1 MSANPKSQALLQD
14 SLPDITRELA
24 PPAQFSAMNAEQFWA
39 WAIDVGIKIGGA
51 LLVFYIG
58 MHLAKWAVRA
68 TGRALTRAHVEP
80 TSLQFIS
87 RVLYIALMIVL
98 LLAILQGFFGV
109 APTSF
114 IAIIGAAGLA
124 VGLALKDSLSN
135 VASGVMLVTLK
146 PFRVGDVVQI
156 GGSSGT
162 VESVSIFQTRLRGA
176 DNQAIVLPNNLIT
189 TAPIVNLTPD
199 TRRRIEL
206 IIGISYEDDIDIAR
220 SAVMEIMLADPRI
233 FEQPAPDVVVYELAD
248 IAVRLGVRC
257 HVSNADHFATRCDL
271 NERIKKAF
279 DKAGISIQQAQRD
292 IRAQRRIT
300 EASHQGAASSSGA
313 RDPSASPASASPDQ
327 TQDAP
332 AVSPEQSQ
340 PTTQRTA
347 PDPRP

>member
-1 MSANPKSQALLQD
+1 LSADPTPQATLQD
-14 SLPDITRELA
+14 SLSDFHRDLA
-24 PPAQFSAMNAEQFWA
+24 PPGGFHAMTADQFWA
-39 WAIDVGIKIGGA
+39 WSMDVGIKIGGA

-58 MHLAKWAVRA
+58 HHIAKWIVRA
-68 TGRALTRAHVEP
+68 AGRGLTRAHVEA

-87 RVLYIALMIVL
+87 RVIYIALVIVL
-98 LLAILQGFFGV
+98 LLAILQGFFGI

-114 IAIIGAAGLA
+114 IAILGAAGLA
-124 VGLALKDSLSN
+124 IGLALKDSLSN

-162 VESVSIFQTRLRGA
+162 VENVSIFQTKLRGA
-176 DNQAIVLPNNLIT
+176 DNQTIVLPNNLIT

-206 IIGISYEDDIDIAR
+206 VIGIGYEDDIDTAR
-220 SAVMEIMLADPRI
+220 AAIMRIMTADKRI
-233 FEQPAPDVVVYELAD
+233 LEQPAPDVVVYELAD

-257 HVSNADHFATRCDL
+257 HVSNADHFKTKCDL
-271 NERIKKAF
+271 NERIKNAF

-300 EASHQGAASSSGA
+300 EAAKGEATSDATPTQPAQ
-313 RDPSASPASASPDQ
+313 SPSPDQ
-327 TQDAP
+327 QSSTS
-332 AVSPEQSQ
+332 SPS
-340 PTTQRTA
+340 
-347 PDPRP
+347 PDQQTPPELR

>member
-1 MSANPKSQALLQD
+1 MSADPTPMATLQD

-24 PPAQFSAMNAEQFWA
+24 PPAHFSAMTADQFWA
-39 WAIDVGIKIGGA
+39 WTMDVGIKIGGA

-58 MHLAKWAVRA
+58 HHVAKWIVRA
-68 TGRALTRAHVEP
+68 AGRGLTRAHVEA

-87 RVLYIALMIVL
+87 RVIYIALVIVL
-98 LLAILQGFFGV
+98 LLAILQGFFGI

-114 IAIIGAAGLA
+114 IAILGAAGLA
-124 VGLALKDSLSN
+124 IGLALKDSLSN

-162 VESVSIFQTRLRGA
+162 VENVSIFQTKLRGA
-176 DNQAIVLPNNLIT
+176 DNQTIVLPNNLIT

-206 IIGISYEDDIDIAR
+206 VIGIGYEDDIDTAR
-220 SAVMEIMLADPRI
+220 AAIMKIMKADKRI
-233 FEQPAPDVVVYELAD
+233 VEQPAPDVVVYELAD

-257 HVSNADHFATRCDL
+257 HVSNADHFATKCDL

-279 DKAGISIQQAQRD
+279 DQAGISIQQAQRD
-292 IRAQRRIT
+292 IRAQRRVLEAVQSSATSAAGVT
-300 EASHQGAASSSGA
+300 EPSQSPEEQSATSS
-313 RDPSASPASASPDQ
+313 P
-327 TQDAP
+327 
-332 AVSPEQSQ
+332 SPEQRT
-340 PTTQRTA
+340 PPEQR
-347 PDPRP
+347 

>member
-1 MSANPKSQALLQD
+1 MATLQD

-24 PPAQFSAMNAEQFWA
+24 PPAHFSAMTADQFWA
-39 WAIDVGIKIGGA
+39 WTMDVGIKIGGA

-58 MHLAKWAVRA
+58 HHVAKWIVRA
-68 TGRALTRAHVEP
+68 AGRGLTRAHVEA

-87 RVLYIALMIVL
+87 RVIYIALVIVL
-98 LLAILQGFFGV
+98 LLAILQGFFGI

-114 IAIIGAAGLA
+114 IAILGAAGLA
-124 VGLALKDSLSN
+124 IGLALKDSLSN

-162 VESVSIFQTRLRGA
+162 VENVSIFQTKLRGA
-176 DNQAIVLPNNLIT
+176 DNQTIVLPNNLIT

-206 IIGISYEDDIDIAR
+206 VIGIGYEDDIDTAR
-220 SAVMEIMLADPRI
+220 AAIMKIMKADKRI
-233 FEQPAPDVVVYELAD
+233 VEQPAPDVVVYELAD

-257 HVSNADHFATRCDL
+257 HVSNADHFATKCDL

-279 DKAGISIQQAQRD
+279 DQAGISIQQAQRD
-292 IRAQRRIT
+292 IRAQRRVLEAVQSSATSAAGVT
-300 EASHQGAASSSGA
+300 EPSQSPEEQSATSS
-313 RDPSASPASASPDQ
+313 P
-327 TQDAP
+327 
-332 AVSPEQSQ
+332 SPEQRT
-340 PTTQRTA
+340 PPEQR
-347 PDPRP
+347 

>member
-1 MSANPKSQALLQD
+1 MATLQD

-24 PPAQFSAMNAEQFWA
+24 PPAHFSAMTADQFWA
-39 WAIDVGIKIGGA
+39 WTMDVGIKIGGA

-58 MHLAKWAVRA
+58 HHVAKWIVRA
-68 TGRALTRAHVEP
+68 AGRGLTRAHVEV

-87 RVLYIALMIVL
+87 RVIYIALVIVL
-98 LLAILQGFFGV
+98 LLAILQGFFGI

-114 IAIIGAAGLA
+114 IAILGAAGLA
-124 VGLALKDSLSN
+124 IGLALKDSLSN

-162 VESVSIFQTRLRGA
+162 VENVSIFQTKLRGA
-176 DNQAIVLPNNLIT
+176 DNQTIVLPNNLIT

-206 IIGISYEDDIDIAR
+206 VIGIGYEDDIDTAR
-220 SAVMEIMLADPRI
+220 AAIMKIMKADKRI
-233 FEQPAPDVVVYELAD
+233 VEQPAPDVVVYELAD

-257 HVSNADHFATRCDL
+257 HVSNADHFATKCDL

-279 DKAGISIQQAQRD
+279 DQAGISIQQAQRD
-292 IRAQRRIT
+292 IRAQRRVLEAVQSSATSAAGVT
-300 EASHQGAASSSGA
+300 EPSQSPEEQSATSS
-313 RDPSASPASASPDQ
+313 P
-327 TQDAP
+327 
-332 AVSPEQSQ
+332 SPEQRT
-340 PTTQRTA
+340 PPEQR
-347 PDPRP
+347 

>member
-1 MSANPKSQALLQD
+1 MSADPTPQATLQD
-14 SLPDITRELA
+14 ALPDFTRELA
-24 PPAQFSAMNAEQFWA
+24 PPTHLSSMTSDQFWA
-39 WAIDVGIKIGGA
+39 WAMDVGIKIGGA

-58 MHLAKWAVRA
+58 HHVAKWIVRA
-68 TGRALTRAHVEP
+68 AGRGLTRAHVEA

-87 RVLYIALMIVL
+87 RVIYIALVIVL
-98 LLAILQGFFGV
+98 LLAILQGFFGI

-114 IAIIGAAGLA
+114 IAILGAAGLA
-124 VGLALKDSLSN
+124 IGLALKDSLSN

-162 VESVSIFQTRLRGA
+162 VENVSIFQTKLRGA
-176 DNQAIVLPNNLIT
+176 DNQTIVLPNNLIT

-206 IIGISYEDDIDIAR
+206 VIGIGYEDDIDTAR
-220 SAVMEIMLADPRI
+220 AAIMQIMTADKRI
-233 FEQPAPDVVVYELAD
+233 MEQPAPDVVVYELAD

-257 HVSNADHFATRCDL
+257 HVSNADHFKTKCDL

-279 DKAGISIQQAQRD
+279 DRAGISIQQAQRD

-300 EASHQGAASSSGA
+300 EAAKGEATNDAAPA
-313 RDPSASPASASPDQ
+313 EPAQSPSPDQ
-327 TQDAP
+327 QSSTS
-332 AVSPEQSQ
+332 SPS
-340 PTTQRTA
+340 
-347 PDPRP
+347 PDQQTPPELR

>member
-1 MSANPKSQALLQD
+1 LSADPTPKATLQD
-14 SLPDITRELA
+14 SLPDLTRELA
-24 PPAQFSAMNAEQFWA
+24 PPTHLSAMTADQFWT
-39 WAIDVGIKIGGA
+39 WAMDVGIKIGGA

-58 MHLAKWAVRA
+58 HHVAKWIVRA
-68 TGRALTRAHVEP
+68 VGRAMTRAHVET

-87 RVLYIALMIVL
+87 RVIYIALLIVL
-98 LLAILQGFFGV
+98 LLAILQGFFGL

-114 IAIIGAAGLA
+114 IAILGAAGLA
-124 VGLALKDSLSN
+124 IGLALKDSLSN

-162 VESVSIFQTRLRGA
+162 VEAVSIFQTRLRGA
-176 DNQAIVLPNNLIT
+176 DNQTIVLPNNLIT

-206 IIGISYEDDIDIAR
+206 VIGIGYEDDIDTAR
-220 SAVMEIMLADPRI
+220 AAIMKIMKADKRI
-233 FEQPAPDVVVYELAD
+233 FDQPAPDVVVYELAD

-257 HVSNADHFATRCDL
+257 HVSNADHFATKCDL

-279 DKAGISIQQAQRD
+279 DQAGISIQQAQRD

-300 EASHQGAASSSGA
+300 EA
-313 RDPSASPASASPDQ
+313 ASAPAAAADAPPAEPAQSPSPDQ
-327 TQDAP
+327 QSSTS
-332 AVSPEQSQ
+332 SPS
-340 PTTQRTA
+340 
-347 PDPRP
+347 PDQQTPPELR

>member
-1 MSANPKSQALLQD
+1 MSADPKAQSLLQD
-14 SLPDITRELA
+14 TLPDFTRELA
-24 PPAQFSAMNAEQFWA
+24 PKQHISTMNAEQFWA
-39 WAIDVGIKIGGA
+39 WAMDVGITIGGA

-58 MHLAKWAVRA
+58 HHVAKWVVRA
-68 TGRALTRAHVEP
+68 TGRALTRAHVET

-87 RVLYIALMIVL
+87 RVIYIALVIVL
-98 LLAILQGFFGV
+98 LLAILQGFFGI

-114 IAIIGAAGLA
+114 IAILGAAGLA
-124 VGLALKDSLSN
+124 IGLALKDSLSN

-162 VESVSIFQTRLRGA
+162 VENVSIFQTKLRGP
-176 DNQAIVLPNNLIT
+176 DNQTIVLPNTLIT

-206 IIGISYEDDIDIAR
+206 IIGIGYEDDIDTAR
-220 SAVMEIMLADPRI
+220 RLIMDIMKADQRI
-233 FEQPAPDVVVYELAD
+233 FDAPPPDVVVYELAD

-257 HVSNADHFATRCDL
+257 HVSNADHFATKCDL

-279 DKAGISIQQAQRD
+279 DVAGISIQQAQRD

-300 EASHQGAASSSGA
+300 EAAH
-313 RDPSASPASASPDQ
+313 PSAAGGTPPASLAAQS
-327 TQDAP
+327 T
-332 AVSPEQSQ
+332 SPEQQSPSSSTSPEQ
-340 PTTQRTA
+340 QTPPEQR
-347 PDPRP
+347 

>member
-1 MSANPKSQALLQD
+1 LSADPTPKATLQD
-14 SLPDITRELA
+14 SLPDFTRELA
-24 PPAQFSAMNAEQFWA
+24 PPAHFSSMTSDQFWA
-39 WAIDVGIKIGGA
+39 WAMDVGIKIGGA

-58 MHLAKWAVRA
+58 HHVAKWIVRA
-68 TGRALTRAHVEP
+68 AGRGLTRAHVEA

-87 RVLYIALMIVL
+87 RVIYIALLIVL
-98 LLAILQGFFGV
+98 LLAILQGFFGI

-114 IAIIGAAGLA
+114 IAILGAAGLA
-124 VGLALKDSLSN
+124 IGLALKDSLSN

-162 VESVSIFQTRLRGA
+162 VENVSIFQTKLRGA
-176 DNQAIVLPNNLIT
+176 DNQTIVLPNNLIT

-206 IIGISYEDDIDIAR
+206 VIGIGYEDDIDTAR
-220 SAVMEIMLADPRI
+220 AAIMRIMEGDKRI
-233 FEQPAPDVVVYELAD
+233 LEQPAPDVVVYELAD

-257 HVSNADHFATRCDL
+257 HVSNADHFKTKCDL

-279 DKAGISIQQAQRD
+279 DQAGISIQQAQRD

-300 EASHQGAASSSGA
+300 EAAKGEPTSDAAPTQPA
-313 RDPSASPASASPDQ
+313 QSPSPDQ
-327 TQDAP
+327 QSSTS
-332 AVSPEQSQ
+332 SPS
-340 PTTQRTA
+340 
-347 PDPRP
+347 PDQQTPPELR

>member
-1 MSANPKSQALLQD
+1 MTAASTPKST
-14 SLPDITRELA
+14 LPDLANGLA
-24 PPAQFSAMNAEQFWA
+24 PPVHLSAMTADQFWA
-39 WAIDVGIKIGGA
+39 WAIDVGIKVGGA

-58 MHLAKWAVRA
+58 HHIAKWIVRA
-68 TGRALTRAHVEP
+68 AGRGLTRAHVEA

-87 RVLYIALMIVL
+87 RVIYIALLIVL
-98 LLAILQGFFGV
+98 LLAILQGFFGI

-114 IAIIGAAGLA
+114 IAILGAAGLA
-124 VGLALKDSLSN
+124 IGLALKDSLSN

-162 VESVSIFQTRLRGA
+162 VEAVSIFQTKLRGA
-176 DNQAIVLPNNLIT
+176 DNQTIVLPNNLIT

-199 TRRRIEL
+199 TVRRIEL
-206 IIGISYEDDIDIAR
+206 IIGIGYEDDIDAAR
-220 SAVMEIMLADPRI
+220 AAIMRIMQADKRI
-233 FEQPAPDVVVYELAD
+233 HETPAPDVVVYELAD

-292 IRAQRRIT
+292 IRAQRRVL
-300 EASHQGAASSSGA
+300 EAVQSSVTSAAGVTDASQTPSPEEQSSTS
-313 RDPSASPASASPDQ
+313 SP
-327 TQDAP
+327 
-332 AVSPEQSQ
+332 SPEQQ
-340 PTTQRTA
+340 TP
-347 PDPRP
+347 PGPR